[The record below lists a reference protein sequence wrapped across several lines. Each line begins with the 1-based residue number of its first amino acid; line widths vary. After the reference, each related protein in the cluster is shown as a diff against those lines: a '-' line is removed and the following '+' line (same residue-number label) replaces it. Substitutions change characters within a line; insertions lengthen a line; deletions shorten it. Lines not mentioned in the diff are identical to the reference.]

1 MGITASRNDRARS
14 RWRLIVPALV
24 TLLLSASASPS
35 PVWAGVATEQIRDT
49 VDRVVA
55 VIQDPSFKAANKQT
69 ERRDRLRQV
78 IGARF
83 DFNEMA
89 KRSLGSNWQRRTAE
103 EQREFASLFTALLEK
118 AYADQIEAFHGDK
131 IVFGRERLEQN
142 YAEVESKVITTKR
155 EEFTVNYKLIGAD
168 GDWKVYDVVF
178 GDVSL
183 INNYRSQFNRILSK
197 GSFADLLHAMRGGPG
212 AMGVK

>member
-1 MGITASRNDRARS
+1 MDH
-14 RWRLIVPALV
+14 RLACFGCAW
-24 TLLLSASASPS
+24 LLLFTLAGHRM
-35 PVWAGVATEQIRDT
+35 VWAGVATEQIRDT

-55 VIQDPSFKAANKQT
+55 VIQDPSFKAPNKQT
-69 ERRDRLRQV
+69 ERRERLRQV

-89 KRSLGSNWQRRTAE
+89 KRSLGPNWQRRTAE
-103 EQREFASLFTALLEK
+103 EQREFAGLFTALLEK

-142 YAEVESKVITTKR
+142 YAEVESKIVTAKR
-155 EEFTVNYKLIGAD
+155 DEFTVNYKLIGAD

-183 INNYRSQFNRILSK
+183 INNYRSQFNRILAK
-197 GSFADLLHAMRGGPG
+197 GSFTDLLQAMRGGPAG
-212 AMGVK
+212 IGVK